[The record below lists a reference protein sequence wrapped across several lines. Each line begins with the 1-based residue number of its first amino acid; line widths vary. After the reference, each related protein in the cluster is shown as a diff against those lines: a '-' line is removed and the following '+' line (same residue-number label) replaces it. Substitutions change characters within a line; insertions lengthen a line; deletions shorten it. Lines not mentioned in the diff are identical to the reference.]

1 MNNRFDDALMR
12 YTLAFFAGLFL
23 GIWLCGGYA

>member
-1 MNNRFDDALMR
+1 MNDRFEYALMR
-12 YTLAFFAGLFL
+12 GVLTFVAGLML

>member
-1 MNNRFDDALMR
+1 MSDRVYAAFMR
-12 YTLAFFAGLFL
+12 YSLTFTAGLML